1 MDNLHFQ
8 ENAALSLESLYY
20 IGWVCQMDG
29 WTDTWPR
36 QRDKHTVWEKKDW
49 IDRQIKEME

>member
-36 QRDKHTVWEKKDW
+36 QRDIHTV
-49 IDRQIKEME
+49 